1 MPRCKR
7 FHSGGIPAGEP
18 ANCYTRAAV
27 AAAPAS
33 VFNTTPTLITP
44 RAIPQPWALGFLFA
58 VFTLS
63 GFAGLIYESIWSHYL
78 KLFLGHAGY
87 AQTLVLAIFMGGMA
101 GGAWLAGRYSREW
114 RNLLLGYALVEA
126 VIGVIAL
133 AFHPMFVAVTSAA
146 FERLLPALG
155 TPATAALGK
164 WLLGAALILPQ
175 SVLLGMTFPLMSAGL
190 IRRYPGAPGFA
201 LSMLYFTNSLG
212 ASVGVL
218 VAGFVLIERFGL
230 PGTVQFAGAMNLALA
245 AVMIVLARGAAPEF
259 APIRPAP
266 AARREPAYLYLLLA
280 VAALTGAASFI
291 YEIAWIRMLTLVLG
305 SATHSFE
312 LMLSAFILGLACG
325 GLWIRRRIDR
335 LSEPRRFLGYVQ
347 VTMGLAA
354 IATLPLY
361 SQTFGLMQWTLKA
374 VERSSSGY
382 ALFHVVS
389 HALSLGVMFPAAFCA
404 GMTLPL
410 ITYALLRH
418 GHGES
423 AIGAVYAA
431 NTFGAIVG
439 VALAAHV
446 GLPWL
451 GLKGTVLAGAAI
463 DIGLGLALLW
473 AVAAEPRRF
482 AAVAT
487 GAAVVFI
494 LGLGA
499 FRLDAYKMMS
509 GVYRF
514 GEIYSP
520 DESSILYYKDG
531 RTASVS
537 LVDFSEGR
545 SIRTNGKSDGGV
557 NMLGGRLIDETT
569 MTLTG
574 ALPLAI
580 KPDARRVA
588 VIGIGTGITTHTLLG
603 STKLESVDTIE
614 IEPAMVEASRGFA
627 PRNAAAFSDPRS
639 RIHVDDAK
647 TFFSTHNRRYD
658 VIVSEPSNPWVS
670 GVSSLFS
677 VEFYRVARRHLA
689 PDGIIVQWLQLYE
702 FDIPLLASV
711 MRALGEVFPD
721 YVIYAADDNDLLVVA
736 GPPRVLAQPL
746 ADVFQEEGL
755 RRELNAVELRAIG
768 DLELRRIGGR
778 RVLHPLFLSYAVP
791 ANSDYRPYLDLNAA
805 RARFLESEATEL
817 LELGGAHAPLL
828 ALLDPQPPARPS
840 ALSGAE
846 YYAKV
851 ERMRRARYAH
861 DFLQG
866 AVTEPVNIPFSLQK
880 DLELV
885 QLRVLRCDRPEQFD
899 SWVHALH
906 QVAMATIP
914 YLPPADARAL
924 WGSLA
929 TTACH
934 DALPE
939 GQARWL
945 TLLKA
950 LAERDV
956 VTMTNSAR
964 DLLDNPSP
972 SLESRKSRRY
982 LIAVALSG
990 YLAQGK
996 GAEARAFWARYA
1008 PPLSDS
1014 LSVDLRLLHAHA
1026 HTPQ

>member
-1 MPRCKR
+1 
-7 FHSGGIPAGEP
+7 
-18 ANCYTRAAV
+18 
-27 AAAPAS
+27 
-33 VFNTTPTLITP
+33 LLTP
-44 RAIPQPWALGFLFA
+44 RAISQPWALGLLLA

-101 GGAWLAGRYSREW
+101 GGAWLAGRYSRDW

-126 VIGVIAL
+126 VIGVFAL
-133 AFHPMFVAVTSAA
+133 AFHAVFVAVTSAA
-146 FERLLPALG
+146 FDRLLPALG
-155 TPATAALGK
+155 TPAAAALAK

-218 VAGFVLIERFGL
+218 VAGFILIGQFGL
-230 PGTVQFAGAMNLALA
+230 PGTVQLAGVMNLALA
-245 AVMIVLARGAAPEF
+245 AVMILLARGAAPES

-266 AARREPAYLYLLLA
+266 AVRRESAYLYLLLA

-361 SQTFGLMQWTLKA
+361 GHTFELMQWTLKA
-374 VERSSSGY
+374 VERSNGGY
-382 ALFHVVS
+382 ALFHIVS
-389 HALSLGVMFPAAFCA
+389 HVLSLAVMFPAAFCA

-410 ITYALLRH
+410 ITYALLRR

-431 NTFGAIVG
+431 NTFGAIFG

-451 GLKGTVLAGAAI
+451 GLKDTVLAGAAI
-463 DIGLGLALLW
+463 DIALGLALLW

-482 AAVAT
+482 AFMATVA
-487 GAAVVFI
+487 AAVFV
-494 LGLGA
+494 LALGA
-499 FRLDAYKMMS
+499 VRFDAYKMMS
-509 GVYRF
+509 GVYRY
-514 GEIYSP
+514 GEIYGA

-580 KPDARRVA
+580 KPAARQVA
-588 VIGIGTGITTHTLLG
+588 VIGLGTGITTHTLLG
-603 STKLESVDTIE
+603 SLTPESVDTIE

-639 RIHVDDAK
+639 HIHIDDAK

-658 VIVSEPSNPWVS
+658 VIISEPSNPWVS

-677 VEFYRVARRHLA
+677 VEFYRVAKRHLT

-702 FDIPLLASV
+702 FDLPLLASV

-721 YVIYAADDNDLLVVA
+721 YVIYAADDNDVLVVA
-736 GPPRVLAQPL
+736 GPPQVLAQPL
-746 ADVFQEEGL
+746 ADVFREDGV
-755 RRELNAVELRAIG
+755 RRELNAVEVRAIG

-778 RVLHPLFLSYAVP
+778 RLLHPLFLSYAVP
-791 ANSDYRPYLDLNAA
+791 TNSDYRPYVDLNAA
-805 RARFLESEATEL
+805 RARFLESDATEL
-817 LELGGAHAPLL
+817 LELGGAYAPLL
-828 ALLDPQPPARPS
+828 ALLDPQPGARPS
-840 ALSGAE
+840 TLSGAE

-851 ERMRRARYAH
+851 ERMRRARYAR
-861 DFLQG
+861 DFLLG
-866 AVTEPVNIPFSLQK
+866 VVVEPLNIPFSLEK

-885 QLRVLRCDRPEQFD
+885 QLRILRCDHPAQYD
-899 SWVHALH
+899 SWVHALYE
-906 QVAMATIP
+906 VGMATIP
-914 YLPPADARAL
+914 YLPRADARAL
-924 WGSLA
+924 WEKLD
-929 TTACH
+929 TTACRE
-934 DALPE
+934 ALPRA
-939 GQARWL
+939 QARWL
-945 TLLKA
+945 TLLRA
-950 LAERDV
+950 LADRDV
-956 VTMTNSAR
+956 VTMTNVAR
-964 DLLDNPSP
+964 DLLKNPSP
-972 SLESRKSRRY
+972 SLESRKSRHY
-982 LIAVALSG
+982 LIAVALAG
-990 YLAQGK
+990 YLAQGRR
-996 GAEARAFWARYA
+996 ANARAFWARYGPSPA
-1008 PPLSDS
+1008 DGIS
-1014 LSVDLRLLHAHA
+1014 LELRLLHAHVGA
-1026 HTPQ
+1026 PQ

>member
-1 MPRCKR
+1 M
-7 FHSGGIPAGEP
+7 
-18 ANCYTRAAV
+18 NCYTRAAV
-27 AAAPAS
+27 AAAPAPATD
-33 VFNTTPTLITP
+33 TTPTLTTP
-44 RAIPQPWALGFLFA
+44 RAIPQPWALGLLFA

-101 GGAWLAGRYSREW
+101 GGAGLAGRYSRNW

-126 VIGVIAL
+126 VVGIFAL
-133 AFHPMFVAVTSAA
+133 AFHPVFIAATTAA
-146 FERLLPALG
+146 FERFLPALG
-155 TPATAALGK
+155 TPAAAALVK

-218 VAGFVLIERFGL
+218 VAGFVLIDRFGL
-230 PGTVQFAGAMNLALA
+230 PGTVQFAGMMNLALA
-245 AVMIVLARGAAPEF
+245 AAMVLLARGAAPEA

-266 AARREPAYLYLLLA
+266 TARREPAYFYLLLA

-361 SQTFGLMQWTLKA
+361 GQTFGLMQWTLKA
-374 VERSSSGY
+374 VERSDSGY

-389 HALSLGVMFPAAFCA
+389 HALSLAVMFPAAFCA

-410 ITYALLRH
+410 ITYALLRR
-418 GHGES
+418 GHGER

-439 VALAAHV
+439 VTLAAHA

-473 AVAAEPRRF
+473 TAAAEPRRF
-482 AAVAT
+482 AVAASAATAVFVLA
-487 GAAVVFI
+487 
-494 LGLGA
+494 LGA
-499 FRLDAYKMMS
+499 LRLDAYKMMS
-509 GVYRF
+509 GVYRY
-514 GEIYSP
+514 GEIYSAG
-520 DESSILYYKDG
+520 DSSILYYKDG

-574 ALPLAI
+574 ALPLSI
-580 KPDARRVA
+580 KPEARHVA

-603 STKLESVDTIE
+603 SLRIESVDTIE

-627 PRNAAAFSDPRS
+627 PRNAAAFNDSRS
-639 RIHVDDAK
+639 RIHIDDAK

-689 PDGIIVQWLQLYE
+689 PDGVIVQWLQLYE
-702 FDIPLLASV
+702 FDLPLLASV

-736 GPPRVLAQPL
+736 GPPRVLARPL
-746 ADVFQEEGL
+746 ADVFSEEGV
-755 RRELNAVELRAIG
+755 RRELNAVEVRSIG

-778 RVLHPLFLSYAVP
+778 RLLHPLFLSYAVP

-805 RARFLESEATEL
+805 RARFLESEATEVL
-817 LELGGAHAPLL
+817 DLGGIHAPLL
-828 ALLDPQPPARPS
+828 ALIDPQPAARPS
-840 ALSGAE
+840 TLPGAS
-846 YYAKV
+846 YYTKV
-851 ERMRRARYAH
+851 ERMRRARYAR
-861 DFLQG
+861 DFLLG
-866 AVTEPVNIPFSLQK
+866 AVPEPVNIPYSLQK

-885 QLRVLRCDRPEQFD
+885 QLRVLRCERPEQFD
-899 SWVHALH
+899 SWVHGLY
-906 QVAMATIP
+906 QIGMATIP

-924 WGSLA
+924 WGRLA
-929 TTACH
+929 TTACR

-945 TLLKA
+945 TLLRA
-950 LAERDV
+950 LADRDAIAL
-956 VTMTNSAR
+956 TNGAK
-964 DLLDNPSP
+964 DLLENPSP
-972 SLESRKSRRY
+972 SLESRKSRDY

-996 GAEARAFWARYA
+996 RAEARAFWTRYG

-1014 LSVDLRLLHAHA
+1014 VSLELRLLHAHA
-1026 HTPQ
+1026 HLPQ